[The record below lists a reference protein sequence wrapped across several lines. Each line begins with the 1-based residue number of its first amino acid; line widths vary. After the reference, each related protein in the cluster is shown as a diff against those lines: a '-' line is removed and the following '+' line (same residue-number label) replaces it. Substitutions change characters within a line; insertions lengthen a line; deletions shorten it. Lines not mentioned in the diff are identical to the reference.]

1 VTEAVPDL
9 EPFSGVL
16 RRATSEV
23 HERAHHSTYM
33 DALLGGRLDLDDYAT
48 LVVQYWH
55 IYGAIE
61 DGADTLAGDAVVGA
75 FAVDGLRRRP
85 GIAADL
91 AALRGPGWA
100 DDLSPLPATAAYA
113 ERVRE
118 VAATWPGGWVAH
130 HYTRYLGDLAG
141 GQAVRGLLRRT
152 YGVVDDGARFYE
164 FSALGPVP
172 RFRTYYRSLLDAA
185 PWDEVERA
193 RIAEEAQR
201 AFELNIAMLAELA
214 DTVAPERLARPA

>member
-1 VTEAVPDL
+1 MTDAVPDL

-16 RRATSEV
+16 RRATFQV

-33 DALLGGRLDLDDYAT
+33 DALLGGRLDLADYAT
-48 LVVQYWH
+48 LVIQYWH
-55 IYGAIE
+55 VYGAIE
-61 DGADTLAGDAVVGA
+61 DGADRLADDPVVGA
-75 FAVDGLRRRP
+75 FAIDGLRRRP

-91 AALRGPGWA
+91 AFLRGPDWA
-100 DDLSPLPATAAYA
+100 DDLSALPATEAYA
-113 ERVRE
+113 ERVRAL
-118 VAATWPGGWVAH
+118 AATWPGGWVAH

-152 YGVVDDGARFYE
+152 YGVVGEGARFYD
-164 FSALGPVP
+164 FASLGPVP
-172 RFRTYYRSLLDAA
+172 RFRSHYRGLLDAA

-193 RIAEEAQR
+193 RIAEEAQE

-214 DTVAPERLARPA
+214 GTVAPDRLVRPA